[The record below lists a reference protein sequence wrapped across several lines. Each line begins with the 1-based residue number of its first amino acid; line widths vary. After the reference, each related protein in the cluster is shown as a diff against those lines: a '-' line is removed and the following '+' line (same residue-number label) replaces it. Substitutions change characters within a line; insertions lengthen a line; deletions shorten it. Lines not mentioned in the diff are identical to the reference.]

1 MSWINMGWVRWLYP
15 GMKLK
20 RWLFLFSIGVIIS
33 ALGLAMLFNYQIIGV
48 LEEAIFRLL
57 FQATGRYSTT
67 TLVLAGGV
75 ILTIGLLA
83 MVFATR
89 RLVQSMVRALLPD
102 SEEKLVERLFAMRKR
117 DKGPAVVVV
126 GGGTG
131 LSVLLRGMK
140 FLTSNCTAVVTTA
153 DDGGSSG
160 RLRAELGIIPPGDL
174 RNCLVALAD
183 TEPLMEKLM
192 QHRFGGSSAL
202 GGHSFGNLFIAAM
215 AQVVG
220 DMEQGLR
227 ATSKVLK
234 VRGQVLP
241 STLALVQLQATL
253 DDGMVV
259 VGESNIPGSGRKIV
273 RVGLLPGDPPAVAS
287 SVAAIEKADLL
298 VFGPGSLYTS
308 IIPNLLVP
316 GIRDA
321 VMASQAVRI
330 YICNVMTQPGET
342 DGYTAA
348 DHLQAIVDHVG
359 GNPIDY
365 VLVNRQ
371 IVATSLQKKYAGQAA
386 FPVEPDVKRIEDLG
400 SKVMEA
406 DLISQTDLVR
416 HDPVKLA
423 QAVWGLVYR
432 LGLKGGI
439 KLFDYYYIR
448 QAMRN
453 MRAMRRQN
461 D

>member
-1 MSWINMGWVRWLYP
+1 MNWVKWLYP

-20 RWLFLFSIGVIIS
+20 RWLFLFSLGVMVC
-33 ALGLAMLFNYQIIGV
+33 ALGLAMLFNYQVISV

-57 FQATGRYSTT
+57 YQATGRYSVT
-67 TLVLAGGV
+67 TLMLAGGA
-75 ILTIGLLA
+75 ILLLGLLA

-89 RLVQSMVRALLPD
+89 RLVQSMVQALIPD
-102 SEEKLVERLFAMRKR
+102 SREKLVERLFAMRKR

-140 FLTSNCTAVVTTA
+140 FLTANCTAVVTTA

-160 RLRAELGIIPPGDL
+160 RLREELGIIPPGDL

-192 QHRFGGSSAL
+192 QHRFGGSSSL

-220 DMEQGLR
+220 DMEQGLK

-241 STLALVQLQATL
+241 STLASVKLEATL
-253 DDGMVV
+253 ADGVRV
-259 VGESNIPGSGRKIV
+259 VGESNIPELGQKIV
-273 RVGLLPGDPPAVAS
+273 KVELLPSDPPAVAS

-316 GIRDA
+316 GIREA
-321 VMASQAVRI
+321 VMKSQAVRI

-342 DGYTAA
+342 DDYTAA
-348 DHLQAIVDHVG
+348 DHLQAIIDHVG

-371 IVATSLQKKYAGQAA
+371 MVAQGLQEKYAGQAA
-386 FPVEPDVKRIEDLG
+386 FPVEVDTARIEAMG
-400 SKVMEA
+400 SQVVEA

-453 MRAMRRQN
+453 MRTIRRRGN
-461 D
+461 

>member
-1 MSWINMGWVRWLYP
+1 MDWVKWLYP

-20 RWLFLFSIGVIIS
+20 RWLFLFSIGVIVS
-33 ALGLAMLFNYQIIGV
+33 ALGLAMLFNYQVISV
-48 LEEAIFRLL
+48 LEEAIFRLR
-57 FQATGRYSTT
+57 FQLTGSYSAT
-67 TLVLAGGV
+67 TLVLAGVV
-75 ILTIGLLA
+75 ILAVGLLSMVYA
-83 MVFATR
+83 MR
-89 RLVQSMVRALLPD
+89 RLVQSMVQALIPD
-102 SEEKLVERLFAMRKR
+102 SQEKLVERLFAMRKR

-140 FLTSNCTAVVTTA
+140 YLTANCTAVVTTA

-160 RLRAELGIIPPGDL
+160 RLREELGIIPPGDL

-192 QHRFGGSSAL
+192 QYRFGGTSSL
-202 GGHSFGNLFIAAM
+202 GGHSLGNLFIAAM
-215 AQVVG
+215 AQVAG
-220 DMEQGLR
+220 DMEKGLQ

-241 STLALVQLQATL
+241 STLAPVQLKATL
-253 DDGMVV
+253 DDGSLI
-259 VGESNIPGSGRKIV
+259 VGESTIPGAGKKIV
-273 RVGLLPGDPPAVAS
+273 RVELLPSDPPAVAS

-316 GIRDA
+316 GIREA
-321 VMASQAVRI
+321 ILASKAIRI

-348 DHLQAIVDHVG
+348 DHLQAIIDHVG

-371 IVATSLQKKYAGQAA
+371 LVASELLEKYADQAA
-386 FPVEPDVKRIEDLG
+386 FPVVPDVVRIEALG
-400 SKVMEA
+400 SRVLEA
-406 DLISQTDLVR
+406 DLICQTDLVR

-432 LGLKGGI
+432 LGLKSGI

-453 MRAMRRQN
+453 LRLMCKQ
-461 D
+461 DD